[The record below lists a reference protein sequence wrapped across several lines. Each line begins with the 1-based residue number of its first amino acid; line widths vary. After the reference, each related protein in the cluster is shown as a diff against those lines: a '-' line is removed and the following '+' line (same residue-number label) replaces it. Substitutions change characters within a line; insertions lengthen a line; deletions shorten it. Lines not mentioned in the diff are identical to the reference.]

1 MARFYTALHVPSFIQ
16 FTGFRIWCSTDLWSA
31 ILDISSA
38 NVKACSYLL
47 AHICLIDCKNTDSSS
62 LTETGKPKANVF
74 PFMIHFHNI
83 GCIILSS
90 KENYLSFVG
99 L

>member
-1 MARFYTALHVPSFIQ
+1 MTNLLREVSIMARFYIALHVPSFIQ

-47 AHICLIDCKNTDSSS
+47 NRLQK
-62 LTETGKPKANVF
+62 
-74 PFMIHFHNI
+74 
-83 GCIILSS
+83 
-90 KENYLSFVG
+90 Y
-99 L
+99 